1 MPEPS
6 YNCEIPEVNAGI
18 EDTTVLKPSESCP
31 APLSNWDTP
40 SVNVGTWSFNC
51 CVPSASALLPST
63 SCGVA
68 SASWLVPSVSWSAAS
83 CNSLT
88 LSFKLSIFRSSV
100 SRSDKKLLVAIDIII
115 SSSKSVTS
123 AVTSKYSGTSKSS
136 FSLSNFISRLSFKPG
151 IVIPNTTLLSL
162 TSVIFPFVT
171 SILENLSDG
180 SSIPV
185 TIVNGT

>member
-1 MPEPS
+1 M
-6 YNCEIPEVNAGI
+6 
-18 EDTTVLKPSESCP
+18 LKPSESCP